1 MPWVLR
7 SARSLSLIELIE
19 LDYVLNNIV
28 PTHTSGTLS
37 KGSLLDKNP
46 NRDELCVD
54 S

>member
-7 SARSLSLIELIE
+7 SARYLSLIKLIK

-37 KGSLLDKNP
+37 KGNYLDNKP
-46 NRDELCVD
+46 NRDESCVD

>member
-1 MPWVLR
+1 MSGVLR

-28 PTHTSGTLS
+28 PTHTSGTLLE
-37 KGSLLDKNP
+37 GNLLDNKP
-46 NRDELCVD
+46 NRDESCVD

>member
-1 MPWVLR
+1 MLR
-7 SARSLSLIELIE
+7 STRSLSLIEWTE
-19 LDYVLNNIV
+19 FDYVLNNII

-37 KGSLLDKNP
+37 KGSLLDSNP